1 MEVKAVDVGYGNV
14 KICSGVIDGKLESF
28 HFPSIA
34 KQFTGINRGTSALS
48 KKDLI
53 EVMVGNSRYLVGKD
67 SMDTLSSKA
76 EWRVLR
82 LAFFKLTNNIQS
94 G

>member
-67 SMDTLSSKA
+67 SMDTLS
-76 EWRVLR
+76 
-82 LAFFKLTNNIQS
+82 
-94 G
+94 